1 MRNFLLAFLIFLG
14 WSIFGIWYYTCKTKN
29 LCIER
34 PEPTENVETKIVP
47 NNLFVTTENGTTIFE
62 FDHQLQI
69 NNKNGQIHVPNN
81 MMNFRDSL
89 FAYLNQNQD
98 KELVIQGLYKSREV
112 DSNGSF
118 GLQRASFIK
127 NMLVDYGVNS
137 NRISVK
143 AVQEGYK
150 YDTNGVFN
158 GGIKML
164 VNTVS
169 KEREVEIE
177 KSITNKM
184 LYADFGSEVFVPDNT
199 LKAYA
204 AELKNYLAR
213 HPDKVVSIIGHTDNV
228 GNENGNLFVGEQR
241 ALNVKNYFISQGID
255 SEKLKNS
262 SKGETAPITSN
273 DTEEGRAK
281 NRRIEILVN

>member
-34 PEPTENVETKIVP
+34 PEPTENVEAKIVP

-255 SEKLKNS
+255 SEKLKTS

-281 NRRIEILVN
+281 NRRSEILVN